1 MSFSDSDL
9 IARVLVNDDRNAFGE
24 LVRRYQSE
32 VRQFLRRLTRDDAA
46 RADDLAQETFVKAYR
61 SLRQF
66 HGDAKFS
73 SWLYRIAHRS
83 FLNELRKRRE
93 SLSAEGEFDHLP
105 APRKVPS
112 VAMAVDVRQ
121 ALKKL
126 SLEEQAVFDLYYRKG
141 MTHTET
147 ASVLELP
154 LGTVKTHLS
163 RGKEK
168 LKNLLKDWKRDDN
181 R

>member
-1 MSFSDSDL
+1 MSFADSDL
-9 IARVLVNDDRNAFGE
+9 IARVLANDDRNAFGE
-24 LVRRYQSE
+24 LVRRYQSD

-83 FLNELRKRRE
+83 FLNDLRKRRE
-93 SLSAEGEFDHLP
+93 SLSVEGDFDHLP
-105 APRKVPS
+105 APGKNPS

-121 ALKKL
+121 ALKQL
-126 SLEEQAVFDLYYRKG
+126 SVEEQAVFDLHYRKG
-141 MTHTET
+141 MTHAET
-147 ASVLELP
+147 SAVLELP

-168 LKNLLKDWKRDDN
+168 LKSLLKDWKRHDN